1 MKTPKPKWWLL
12 YAVLPL
18 GAALLALAELLSP
31 SAGWRMFAEGLASMT
46 VLCAVALWVR
56 ANRLALALRDEPSE
70 ASRPLRVWIAYAP
83 PATLRRRL
91 DVAEIPHT
99 SQPAAYT
106 ELIRQQ
112 EVVTCCAE

>member
-18 GAALLALAELLSP
+18 GATLLVGAELLSP

-46 VLCAVALWVR
+46 VLCAIALWVR

-70 ASRPLRVWIAYAP
+70 AGRPLKVWIAYAL
-83 PATLRRRL
+83 PAALRRTM
-91 DVAEIPHT
+91 DAVEITRTSSSAVHT
-99 SQPAAYT
+99 EPVHQ
-106 ELIRQQ
+106 E
-112 EVVTCCAE
+112 EVVACFAK

>member
-18 GAALLALAELLSP
+18 GAMLLAAADLLSP

-46 VLCAVALWVR
+46 VLCAIALWVR
-56 ANRLALALRDEPSE
+56 ANRMALALPDGLSE
-70 ASRPLRVWIAYAP
+70 ANRPLKAWIAYAP
-83 PATLRRRL
+83 PAALRRRL

-99 SQPAAYT
+99 LRPAAYT

-112 EVVTCCAE
+112 EVVTCCAR